1 VQCTRTITIP
11 SIFTELSPHN
21 HCKAHTKLW
30 ADIKICTSPY
40 VYLSV
45 STTLKRPSIRT
56 TLNIVCATPPTPLY
70 GFHTHTQWP
79 TWHEDDRKDWILIYM
94 SNGTLLIYTLPCI
107 FTELS
112 PHNNFYFIMDACP
125 GHILESIK
133 GIEIKLAGWLA
144 SGPFKN
150 SPRDWAV
157 TPYMCFQY
165 TAFCY
170 IWYLLF
176 FFRIFN
182 VKRDTLQMLWTTW
195 SQSWIQWYTQLL
207 LDKIDWW
214 PLLQTSETSCGTHNF
229 YK

>member
-1 VQCTRTITIP
+1 MDFV
-11 SIFTELSPHN
+11 
-21 HCKAHTKLW
+21 
-30 ADIKICTSPY
+30 
-40 VYLSV
+40 
-45 STTLKRPSIRT
+45 
-56 TLNIVCATPPTPLY
+56 
-70 GFHTHTQWP
+70 HTHTQWP

-133 GIEIKLAGWLA
+133 RIEIKLAGWLA